1 VSSTSGPAAGYD
13 GAAPPS
19 TGSGG
24 ENGSGWGASTGPGT
38 TGDATLADVRQ
49 HPPSDRAATSG
60 SPAFD
65 ERLSVPLWWF
75 LPAIGV
81 AALIG
86 AEVHM
91 GYPGLRSW
99 IGYAIVVPLAV
110 LVLVWLSRSRVRV
123 ADGEL
128 RVGDSALPLERIG
141 RVEVVAVAD
150 KQAALGPELDPTA
163 FLLHRPWI
171 GPVVRVEVRP
181 DPGADGAPADRTP
194 YWVFSVRDTAGLVA
208 ALGR

>member
-1 VSSTSGPAAGYD
+1 VGQHPQSGPAA
-13 GAAPPS
+13 
-19 TGSGG
+19 TSGG
-24 ENGSGWGASTGPGT
+24 
-38 TGDATLADVRQ
+38 L
-49 HPPSDRAATSG
+49 
-60 SPAFD
+60 AFD
-65 ERLSVPLWWF
+65 ERLSVPLWWY

-81 AALIG
+81 AVLIG

-99 IGYAIVVPLAV
+99 IGYAVVVPLVV
-110 LVLVWLSRSRVRV
+110 LALFRLGRARVRV

-128 RVGDSALPLERIG
+128 RVGDKTLPLSRVG
-141 RVEVVAVAD
+141 RVQVVPAVD

-163 FLLHRPWI
+163 YLLHRPWI

-181 DPGADGAPADRTP
+181 DGAAGGDPAERTP
-194 YWVFSVRDTAGLVA
+194 YWIFSVRDTDALVA